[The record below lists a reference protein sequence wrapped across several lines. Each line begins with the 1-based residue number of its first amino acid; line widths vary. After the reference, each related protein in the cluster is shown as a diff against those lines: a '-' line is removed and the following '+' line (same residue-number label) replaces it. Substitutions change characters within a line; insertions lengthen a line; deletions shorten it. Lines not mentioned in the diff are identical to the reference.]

1 MFGRGGRSVVKVME
15 ILDAIGK
22 IDDKYILEYEG
33 IQHQEKERKKK
44 PKKYWAVLAACV
56 AVFVLLGI
64 PILKYGS
71 DQNGIYQD
79 TIGHI
84 SIHIYDSYTEFEEI
98 LPEKSLLQKLDG
110 IAGAKVE
117 YKGVCAGSSSYA
129 PIAITSYRI
138 RYTEE
143 GKRPAIVEQSV
154 RYRFTAEEIA
164 KTQQYESIRTINNT
178 MVYYGYNRS
187 ERRTEAAFMYNGH
200 LYQVGSYD
208 FSETTVWKLVEQLLE
223 SE

>member
-1 MFGRGGRSVVKVME
+1 MKVME

-22 IDDKYILEYEG
+22 IDDKYILEYEEMEN
-33 IQHQEKERKKK
+33 QRKGQNKK
-44 PKKYWAVLAACV
+44 QKKQWVALAAGV
-56 AVFVLLGI
+56 AVFVLLCI
-64 PILKYGS
+64 PIL
-71 DQNGIYQD
+71 QNGFPQD
-79 TIGHI
+79 GGYSTTTH
-84 SIHIYDSYTEFEEI
+84 SYVSYTAFEEI
-98 LPEKSLLQKLDG
+98 LPQNTLLQKLDG

-117 YKGVCAGSSSYA
+117 YIGVCSGSSSYA

-143 GKRPAIVEQSV
+143 GKRPAVVEQSV
-154 RYRFTAEEIA
+154 RFRHTAEEIA
-164 KTQQYESIRTINNT
+164 KTQQYESIRTINNI
-178 MVYYGYNRS
+178 MVYYGYNES
-187 ERRTEAAFMYNGH
+187 EHRTEAVFMYDGH